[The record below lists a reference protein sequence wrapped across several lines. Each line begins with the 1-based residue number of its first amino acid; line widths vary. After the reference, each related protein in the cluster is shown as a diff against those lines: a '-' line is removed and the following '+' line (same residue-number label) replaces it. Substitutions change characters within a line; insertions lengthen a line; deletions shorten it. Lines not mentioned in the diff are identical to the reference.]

1 MSHTTFTARKA
12 GEDVASNHFDLIVAG
27 AGLSG
32 ITSAA
37 AAASRG
43 LQVALV
49 SSGPGSFV
57 FGAGC
62 VEVQNMDRNTPSLR
76 EALDFFCNLTELAG
90 CGFRGGLEDKRYIPT
105 ILGCFQAVSLA
116 PFYMWNGDP
125 TAASQVAV
133 VGIRGLS
140 SFDSNFVAER
150 LAYHACKLE
159 RSTAYTAHEIKLL
172 TVADTFPGTLQFGNR
187 YDRDPRFRE
196 ELRNALL
203 PIAAKAN
210 LIILPGILGLK
221 TGQIEI
227 ESLEKQLGCMIC
239 ELPTLPPSIPGMRLF
254 NRLERHLRGAGVEFF
269 TGFPIQQLQIEN
281 GHCKGVLLDTPARP
295 LKLLS
300 ETLILATGAFSGKLL
315 GTSFTSVNHDLHPV
329 DANSAVIAD
338 NVFAA
343 GAILR
348 NSTARELNAK
358 AILTGYVGGMLAA
371 GVGVQYAR

>member
-1 MSHTTFTARKA
+1 MRN
-12 GEDVASNHFDLIVAG
+12 VASNHFDLIVAG
-27 AGLSG
+27 AGISG

-62 VEVQNMDRNTPSLR
+62 VEVQNMDRDTPSLG

-90 CGFRGGLEDKRYIPT
+90 CGFRGGIEEKRYLPT
-105 ILGCFQAVSLA
+105 ILGCFQRVSLA

-125 TAASQVAV
+125 SAASQVAV

-140 SFDSNFVAER
+140 SFDCNFVAER
-150 LAYHACKLE
+150 LAFHATQLGQN
-159 RSTAYTAHEIKLL
+159 TTYTAHEIKLS
-172 TVADTFPGTLQFGNR
+172 TAADTVPGTLQFGNR

-203 PIAAKAN
+203 PIAAKAD

-221 TGQIEI
+221 SGRNEI
-227 ESLEKQLGCMIC
+227 EGLEKQLGCMIC
-239 ELPTLPPSIPGMRLF
+239 ELPTLPPSIPGIRLF
-254 NRLERHLRGAGVEFF
+254 NRLEAHLRRAGVEFF

-295 LKLLS
+295 LKLSS
-300 ETLILATGAFSGKLL
+300 ETLILATGPFSGKLL
-315 GTSFTSVNHDLHPV
+315 GTSFAGVNHDLHPV
-329 DANSAVIAD
+329 DANGAVIAD
-338 NVFAA
+338 NVFTV
-343 GAILR
+343 GAMLR
-348 NSTARELNAK
+348 DSSARELNAT

-371 GVGVQYAR
+371 GVGVQYAH